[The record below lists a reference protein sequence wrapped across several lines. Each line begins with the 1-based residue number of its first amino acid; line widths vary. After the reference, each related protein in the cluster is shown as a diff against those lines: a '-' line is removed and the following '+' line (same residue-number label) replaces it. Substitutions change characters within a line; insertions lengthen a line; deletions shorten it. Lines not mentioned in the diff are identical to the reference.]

1 METNHNGHRER
12 KRQKFLK
19 QGNLENFEE
28 HEILELLLF
37 YAIPRKNTND
47 IAHALIDKFGSLA
60 KVFDADIE
68 VLQEID
74 GISINSAIFIKLMPQ
89 MCKKYFNAEISPFAF
104 NSTDDFIQFGIK
116 QYIGETKEI
125 LRGLYLDSSNS
136 YVSCDIFG
144 DASNPTAV
152 IMSVNRI
159 IEKASKYDANHLV
172 LYHNHPSGD
181 CTPSTEDIMA
191 TKRLVQILN
200 SLNITLIDHIIISKN
215 LGLSMR
221 KMGYMDK

>member
-1 METNHNGHRER
+1 M
-12 KRQKFLK
+12 
-19 QGNLENFEE
+19 
-28 HEILELLLF
+28 
-37 YAIPRKNTND
+37 
-47 IAHALIDKFGSLA
+47 
-60 KVFDADIE
+60 
-68 VLQEID
+68 
-74 GISINSAIFIKLMPQ
+74 
-89 MCKKYFNAEISPFAF
+89 
-104 NSTDDFIQFGIK
+104 
-116 QYIGETKEI
+116 
-125 LRGLYLDSSNS
+125 
-136 YVSCDIFG
+136 SCDIFG

-200 SLNITLIDHIIISKN
+200 SLNITLIDHIIVSKN
-215 LGLSMR
+215 VGLSMR